1 MRVWQFWFLTWL
13 AAWPVAAQRAEPLP
27 KELEGVGIEERPGAQ
42 VPLDAVFLNE
52 EGKEVRLGELLDGKP
67 TILTLVYYRCPMLC
81 GLVLQGVLDGL
92 KALPATVGEDFNV
105 VTISIDPLETPTLA
119 KLKKQTYLSEYGR
132 AGAAAGWRFLTG
144 TEENIQ
150 RVANS
155 VGFFYKW
162 NEERQEYAHGAGIF
176 VLTPEG
182 KLARTLYGVL
192 FEPRTL
198 KLALSEAREGKS
210 SVGEKIVLYCF
221 HYDAN
226 EGRYVVAASRIMKAG
241 GAITA
246 LMVGGWLLVSWRRS
260 RRGEAQ

>member
-1 MRVWQFWFLTWL
+1 MRVVFLAVLTL
-13 AAWPVAAQRAEPLP
+13 ALAFPVGAQRAEPLP

-42 VPLDAVFLNE
+42 VPLDAVFLDEN
-52 EGKEVRLGELLDGKP
+52 GRDVRLAELLNGKP

-81 GLVLQGVLDGL
+81 GLVLQGVLEGL
-92 KALPATVGEDFNV
+92 KGLPATVGDEFNV

-119 KLKKQTYLSEYGR
+119 KLKKQTYLAEYGR
-132 AGAAAGWRFLTG
+132 SGAASGWHFLTG
-144 TEENIQ
+144 KQDQIQ

-176 VLTPEG
+176 VLTPQG
-182 KLARTLYGVL
+182 KVARTLYGVL
-192 FEPRTL
+192 FEPKTL

-210 SVGEKIVLYCF
+210 SLGEKIILYCF

-226 EGRYVVAASRIMKAG
+226 EGRYVVAASRIMRAG
-241 GAITA
+241 GTLTA
-246 LMVGGWLLVSWRRS
+246 LTLGGWLFVSWRRS
-260 RRGEAQ
+260 RREAS

>member
-1 MRVWQFWFLTWL
+1 MRFLVVVVLTFAL
-13 AAWPVAAQRAEPLP
+13 AVPLWAQRAEPLP

-52 EGKEVRLGELLDGKP
+52 EGKEVRLGQLLGGKP

-92 KALPATVGEDFNV
+92 KGLPATVGDEFNV
-105 VTISIDPLETPTLA
+105 VTVSIDPLEAPTLA
-119 KLKKQTYLSEYGR
+119 KLKKQTYLAEYGR
-132 AGAAAGWRFLTG
+132 AGAAGGWHFLTG
-144 TEENIQ
+144 KQEQIQ
-150 RVANS
+150 RVTNS
-155 VGFFYKW
+155 VGFYYKW
-162 NEERQEYAHGAGIF
+162 NEERQEYVHAAGIF

-182 KLARTLYGVL
+182 KVARTLYGVL

-210 SVGEKIVLYCF
+210 SWGEKIVLYCF

-226 EGRYVVAASRIMKAG
+226 EGRYVVAASRIMRAG
-241 GAITA
+241 GALTLA
-246 LMVGGWLLVSWRRS
+246 VVGSWLLVSWRRW
-260 RRGEAQ
+260 RREAL

>member
-1 MRVWQFWFLTWL
+1 MKVFTL
-13 AAWPVAAQRAEPLP
+13 AILSLALAVPLLAQRAEPLP

-42 VPLDAVFLNE
+42 VPLDAVFFNE
-52 EGKEVRLGELLDGKP
+52 EGREVTLGELLGGKP

-92 KALPATVGEDFNV
+92 KGLPATVGEEFHV

-119 KLKKQTYLSEYGR
+119 KLKKQTYLGEYGR
-132 AGAAAGWRFLTG
+132 AGAAAGWHFLTG
-144 TEENIQ
+144 KQDQIQ

-162 NEERQEYAHGAGIF
+162 NEERQEYAHAAGIF
-176 VLTPEG
+176 VLSPQG
-182 KLARTLYGVL
+182 KVARTLYGVL
-192 FEPRTL
+192 YEPRTL

-210 SVGEKIVLYCF
+210 SWGEKIVLYCF

-226 EGRYVVAASRIMKAG
+226 EGRYVVAASRIMRAG
-241 GAITA
+241 GAVTLLA
-246 LMVGGWLLVSWRRS
+246 LGSWLFVSWRRS
-260 RRGEAQ
+260 RRGAL